1 MRLIVQTYEQS
12 RLEFFEE
19 LKKHHERKLH
29 WWKHQKPYKKGL
41 AHCDPMAIH
50 EKCSYHGEA
59 IQYCEDAI
67 KALQEPVRHGRWVGY
82 WNGIVGKDQMHCTLC
97 QHYIWYTDGFELGLP
112 KYCPNCGAKMDGGA
126 GDAAD

>member
-41 AHCDPMAIH
+41 AHCDPMKIN
-50 EKCSYHGEA
+50 EKCSYHGAA

-67 KALQEPVRHGRWVGY
+67 KALQIPVFHMDVNKVCIV
-82 WNGIVGKDQMHCTLC
+82 NGAPCNECVPGAPC
-97 QHYIWYTDGFELGLP
+97 
-112 KYCPNCGAKMDGGA
+112 AKMYGGA
-126 GDAAD
+126 S